1 MAAAV
6 NLLPMFRLYYE
17 LFKEEVDKNSVPF
30 RFPLRLMAEK
40 LVEVGVGNG
49 VKVAAKQVIDNIDQ
63 GKDLVEQRNILIGI
77 LRDEL
82 DDMGAMDGGR
92 KRRVKK
98 TRKQRKTGGRS
109 TRSRK
114 GRLTTRRRKGGRA
127 VEGPRKTWKQLAD
140 ELKKMVR
147 EVPQDQKKY
156 TVEEFAKRLERAN
169 IVDPTP
175 DQQSQSD
182 LFVTAMAFEVPA
194 LARVAYDRGARDD
207 EQAALWEE
215 TLAEARNSDSP
226 PEYVPVLREILSI
239 MRPRQTPAH

>member
-6 NLLPMFRLYYE
+6 DPLRMFRRYYG
-17 LFKEEVDKNSVPF
+17 LLKEEVDNNSVPF
-30 RFPLRLMAEK
+30 PFPLRLIAGK
-40 LVEVGVGNG
+40 LVELGVGNG

-82 DDMGAMDGGR
+82 DDRGAMDGGR

-114 GRLTTRRRKGGRA
+114 GRLTTQRRKGGRA
-127 VEGPRKTWKQLAD
+127 IEGPLKSWKKLAD
-140 ELKKMVR
+140 ELREMVR
-147 EVPQDQKKY
+147 KVPQDQKKS
-156 TVEEFAKRLERAN
+156 TVEEFAKRLETAN
-169 IVDPTP
+169 IRRTP
-175 DQQSQSD
+175 DQESQSEF
-182 LFVTAMAFEVPA
+182 FVMAMAFGVPA

-207 EQAALWEE
+207 AQAARWEE

-239 MRPRQTPAH
+239 MRPRQTPAQ

>member
-6 NLLPMFRLYYE
+6 NLLPMFRWYYE
-17 LFKEEVDKNSVPF
+17 SFKEEVDKNSVPF
-30 RFPLRLMAEK
+30 RFDLRLMAEK

-82 DDMGAMDGGR
+82 DDRGAMEGGR
-92 KRRVKK
+92 KRRVKR
-98 TRKQRKTGGRS
+98 TRKTGGRS

-114 GRLTTRRRKGGRA
+114 GRLTTQRRKGGRA

-175 DQQSQSD
+175 NQQSQSD

-207 EQAALWEE
+207 EQAARWEE

-239 MRPRQTPAH
+239 MRPQQTPAQ